1 MMDQKILLI
10 IGAAVVVF
18 LPQIVATVKS
28 VFESVKTRLSK
39 TAGKSKATPPKE
51 TINTEPADWIN
62 DLFTIQQILLMNDRQ
77 EAADLLGQAMVK
89 IIDAPRIGGS
99 KR

>member
-18 LPQIVATVKS
+18 LPQIVATAKS
-28 VFESVKTRLSK
+28 VFESVRTKLSK
-39 TAGKSKATPPKE
+39 PASKPKATPPKE

-62 DLFTIQQILLMNDRQ
+62 DLYTIQQILLINERK

-89 IIDAPRIGGS
+89 IIDAPKIGGS